1 MNLDKKV
8 PPPIVTL
15 IFATLIYLTA
25 KYSYQ
30 FHFAYQSI
38 ISLIIAFTGICI
50 ISVAIVQFKQFKTTV
65 NPLKPELASTL
76 VTNGIFKLSR
86 NPMYLGMLLIII
98 GLWVNTGAV
107 LGFVLVP
114 CFIAY
119 LNYFQIA
126 PEERAMGQLFADS
139 YNAYCQQVRRW
150 I

>member
-1 MNLDKKV
+1 MSLDKKV

-15 IFATLIYLTA
+15 IFVTLIYLTA
-25 KYSYQ
+25 KYFYQ
-30 FHFAYQSI
+30 FDFAYQSI
-38 ISLIIAFTGICI
+38 ISLVIAFIGICI

-65 NPLKPELASTL
+65 NPLKPELASAL

-86 NPMYLGMLLIII
+86 NPMYLGMLLLII

-107 LGFVLVP
+107 LGFILVP
-114 CFIAY
+114 SFIAY

-126 PEERAMGQLFADS
+126 PEERAMRKIFANS
-139 YNAYCQQVRRW
+139 YNAYFHQVRRW